1 MVYRL
6 DRNHLKSMLITRI
19 IFLSLIFLVS
29 TFTIVMGYLIF
40 LKMIY
45 IPIIVS
51 LIHIDLTVYLILST
65 IKTFKRLYSSEYEL
79 NGNILKTIDYSINLK
94 DATSLK
100 VYSLFGKIERIK
112 IIVDDKR
119 YRVILLDNDGLNILI
134 KRILEA
140 KQ

>member
-1 MVYRL
+1 
-6 DRNHLKSMLITRI
+6 
-19 IFLSLIFLVS
+19 
-29 TFTIVMGYLIF
+29 MGYLIF